1 MRWTSKNEQELAR
14 ETRGS
19 GEFFPGKTSG
29 TETGYSIQQSPLLWV
44 SDLYLLNITGY
55 CSWLISNKS
64 FFMFLPFYFWPHLEA
79 CRIFEAMPS
88 TVKAWH
94 PKHWNSERNLKA
106 IRCKASVFFFFP
118 LFFFLKKFRNKTT
131 IWPSNPTPR
140 HIPWGNQNWK
150 RHMYPTVHCGTIYNS

>member
-1 MRWTSKNEQELAR
+1 MRRTSKNEQELAR

-79 CRIFEAMPS
+79 CRIFEAMPW

-106 IRCKASVFFFFP
+106 IRCKASVFFFLP
-118 LFFFLKKFRNKTT
+118 SFFFFKNCLVYRPSIAQRKNCFTLHL
-131 IWPSNPTPR
+131 WPFLIRLIHLEKDIKSP
-140 HIPWGNQNWK
+140 HS
-150 RHMYPTVHCGTIYNS
+150 H